1 MPRVSFTSHLSR
13 HLDAEAGEAGEA
25 GETGETGGASVRE
38 VLESVFADNPRLRSY
53 ICDEQGA
60 LRKHVNIFV
69 AGRPVAD
76 REGLTDAV
84 AHSDEIHVMQALSG
98 G

>member
-1 MPRVSFTSHLSR
+1 MPHVSFTSHLTR
-13 HLDAEAGEAGEA
+13 HLDAEPGDAE
-25 GETGETGGASVRE
+25 GATVRE
-38 VLESVFADNPRLRSY
+38 TLESVFAANPRLRSY

-60 LRKHVNIFV
+60 LRKHVNVFV

-84 AHSDEIHVMQALSG
+84 AHTDEVHVMQALSG